1 MAKREKVSG
10 FESGFTSGIEHGDHL
25 LPHLS
30 RIVIAAPAGVRLRC
44 GKRPEWK
51 ANAKSIRKKRTIHNK
66 KNGPHNYVNADAP
79 QQQWLM
85 AWCVE
90 CIKDEIVSKEL
101 SNREAQ

>member
-10 FESGFTSGIEHGDHL
+10 VESGFTSGIEHGDHL

-51 ANAKSIRKKRTIHNK
+51 ANTKSIRKKRTIHDE
-66 KNGPHNYVNADAP
+66 KNGPHNYV
-79 QQQWLM
+79 
-85 AWCVE
+85 
-90 CIKDEIVSKEL
+90 DEDTQ
-101 SNREAQ
+101 SNND

>member
-10 FESGFTSGIEHGDHL
+10 VESGFTSGIEHGDHL

-51 ANAKSIRKKRTIHNK
+51 ANAKSIRKKRTIHDE
-66 KNGPHNYVNADAP
+66 KNGPQNYVDEDTTE
-79 QQQWLM
+79 QQ
-85 AWCVE
+85 
-90 CIKDEIVSKEL
+90 
-101 SNREAQ
+101 